1 MNYTAQKS
9 KFDLHSIK
17 ISSVGTWPAT
27 YILHHVGNIPTAFSG
42 DPVKQLSFTAC
53 PESHQIW
60 AIPDWEETD
69 SCAWEPLEDPL
80 PAALSPLMRRSQL
93 VGPYWLQMW
102 HFGRRRGW
110 TCRQTSARL
119 PVTAL
124 PPPSPGLWCLLW
136 GVLLHG
142 HLGLSPP
149 SAPGSRW
156 CKAELHL
163 VLNLCSQSGRNADKS
178 SAAREGSQPALQTQ
192 MAGNWWGHC
201 FCITASLGDSSPQ
214 SLGCSLLMT
223 NGLHLC
229 SSQRLAINSAVT
241 SGGFPHVWSLPLA
254 HPSPGLMVALSCW
267 AGQGKYPKPYT
278 SAALGTTGCPPWGS
292 TAAHVKLP
300 ELLRKARTSQTRG
313 GSSFLMT
320 FLTYYRKI
328 PDSA

>member
-1 MNYTAQKS
+1 MFGKNTCLSRALCVTNYTAQKS

-27 YILHHVGNIPTAFSG
+27 YILHRVGNIPTAFSG

-142 HLGLSPP
+142 HQGLSPA

-156 CKAELHL
+156 CKAQLHL
-163 VLNLCSQSGRNADKS
+163 VLNLTKRQKCGKQKLGRKG
-178 SAAREGSQPALQTQ
+178 E
-192 MAGNWWGHC
+192 
-201 FCITASLGDSSPQ
+201 ITA
-214 SLGCSLLMT
+214 C
-223 NGLHLC
+223 
-229 SSQRLAINSAVT
+229 SAVT
-241 SGGFPHVWSLPLA
+241 DGWKLMGSLLLYHCQAGGQLPPKFGVLVVNDKC
-254 HPSPGLMVALSCW
+254 SPFV
-267 AGQGKYPKPYT
+267 QQ
-278 SAALGTTGCPPWGS
+278 
-292 TAAHVKLP
+292 P
-300 ELLRKARTSQTRG
+300 EVS
-313 GSSFLMT
+313 
-320 FLTYYRKI
+320 Y
-328 PDSA
+328 

>member
-1 MNYTAQKS
+1 M
-9 KFDLHSIK
+9 
-17 ISSVGTWPAT
+17 GTWPAT

-124 PPPSPGLWCLLW
+124 PPPSPGLWCLLR
-136 GVLLHG
+136 GVLLQG
-142 HLGLSPP
+142 HQGLSPP

-156 CKAELHL
+156 CK
-163 VLNLCSQSGRNADKS
+163 GRALPCVKPLLTRRQKRGQKLE
-178 SAAREGSQPALQTQ
+178 RERSQPALQTQ
-192 MAGNWWGHC
+192 MAENWWGHC
-201 FCITASLGDSSPQ
+201 FCITVRPGDSSPQ
-214 SLGCSLLMT
+214 SLGYSLFMT
-223 NGLHLC
+223 NVLHLC

-241 SGGFPHVWSLPLA
+241 SGGFSPHVVITSG
-254 HPSPGLMVALSCW
+254 SSKCW
-267 AGQGKYPKPYT
+267 LWWWHWAAELGK
-278 SAALGTTGCPPWGS
+278 GS
-292 TAAHVKLP
+292 TQSFTPPKHLCCSWHHWVPIMRKHSCLCQTSWGVQKGRNKSDKRRFFLP
-300 ELLRKARTSQTRG
+300 RDLPHLL
-313 GSSFLMT
+313 
-320 FLTYYRKI
+320 
-328 PDSA
+328 